1 MKTALGL
8 AVCKISGGE
17 QVRRPGRDLASLDRR
32 GAGQPALLHF
42 PSCLLSPSYPRDQ
55 REEEL
60 GEYYMKKYAKS
71 SVGET

>member
-1 MKTALGL
+1 MELWVFPLFSPPPQHIALTHFL
-8 AVCKISGGE
+8 A
-17 QVRRPGRDLASLDRR
+17 
-32 GAGQPALLHF
+32 HF
-42 PSCLLSPSYPRDQ
+42 PFSSPHRDQ